1 MKEVKS
7 IIITLVVLRAAMLTI
22 SCQKELPDAIK
33 NVEVNKG
40 DQSPASPEISLD
52 KDQGDRSMIAH
63 VERITRPVPLIDG
76 HSADYEP
83 LLL

>member
-1 MKEVKS
+1 MES
-7 IIITLVVLRAAMLTI
+7 EG
-22 SCQKELPDAIK
+22 Q
-33 NVEVNKG
+33 VE
-40 DQSPASPEISLD
+40 
-52 KDQGDRSMIAH
+52 DQGDRSMIAH

>member
-1 MKEVKS
+1 MKKFLS
-7 IIITLVVLRAAMLTI
+7 ILAIFAAVVLTS